1 MRAITVL
8 LLHLLYMVNC
18 INRLVWFVLIS
29 LFYKFLRIV
38 TDSWFREVRLLTLR
52 LLLANI
58 VRRDGNLNVIII

>member
-1 MRAITVL
+1 
-8 LLHLLYMVNC
+8 MVNC